1 MTVVYYRII
10 MWDYTKKVKELFL
23 KPKNVGEIE
32 KPDAVGEVG
41 SMICG
46 DALRL
51 TLKIDRETDKIVDA
65 KFQTFGCASAIASSS
80 ALTEIIKGKTLDES
94 LKITNQDIA
103 EYLGGLPK
111 EKMHC
116 SVMGRE
122 ALENAIANFRGEKRP
137 EAEEKIICEC
147 FEVSEEKI
155 RKVVIENHLTT
166 VEEITNYTKAG
177 GGCGSCIPAI
187 EAILMDIWFVKPVA
201 EKPSAAKK
209 LTNLQ
214 KIALIQDIMEKEIR
228 PRLQADG
235 GDIELIDIEGNKVV
249 IGLRGMCVGCLM
261 GDVTV
266 KGIEDKLKELVSEDI
281 TVEVG

>member
-1 MTVVYYRII
+1 
-10 MWDYTKKVKELFL
+10 MWDYTKKVKEFFL
-23 KPKNVGEIE
+23 HPKNVGEI
-32 KPDAVGEVG
+32 KDADAVGEIG
-41 SMICG
+41 SIICG

-51 TLKIDRETDKIVDA
+51 TLKIDKEKNRIIDA

-80 ALTEIIKGKTLDES
+80 ALTELIKGKTLDEALEIS
-94 LKITNQDIA
+94 NQDIA

-116 SVMGRE
+116 SVMGKE
-122 ALENAIANFRGEKRP
+122 ALEDAIANFRGEKRLP
-137 EAEEKIICEC
+137 EAEEKIVCEC

-155 RKVVIENHLTT
+155 RKVAMENHLTT
-166 VEEITNYTKAG
+166 VEDITDYTKAG

-187 EAILMDIWFVKPVA
+187 EAILKDMWFIKPVQ
-201 EKPSAAKK
+201 EKPSAPKK

-214 KIALIQDIMEKEIR
+214 KIALIQDIIEKEIR

-235 GDIELIDIEGNKVV
+235 GDLELIDIDGNRVT
-249 IGLRGMCVGCLM
+249 IGLRAMCVGCLM

-266 KGIEDKLKELVSEDI
+266 KGIESKLRELVSKDI
-281 TVEVG
+281 TVEIG